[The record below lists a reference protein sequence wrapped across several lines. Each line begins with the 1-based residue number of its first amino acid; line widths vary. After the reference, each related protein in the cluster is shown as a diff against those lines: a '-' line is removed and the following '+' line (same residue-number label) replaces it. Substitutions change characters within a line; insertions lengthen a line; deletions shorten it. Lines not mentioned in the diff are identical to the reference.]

1 MDAGDARA
9 QRIAK
14 ASGVL
19 AGLLLLAAML
29 VTSAFGPA
37 PVETTASAR
46 EIAVLSS
53 PLGWL
58 LDRSIRMRIAAVAF
72 SIWGVVAY
80 QRCTDWRARGWPRPY
95 ASAAAHARG
104 DALAVLLV
112 PGELLLDLG
121 YGRFAR
127 TGEKRGE
134 AAGAVLAHVAVLELG
149 LAQKP
154 SSLPQIPHSF
164 FSRNL
169 SKSPMVGSFPT
180 RSFPH
185 LLWWGRSLREPRPC
199 GSVRARN
206 WDVCPIFSAARVY
219 KTWRQGYSAPSPAP
233 PRSYMTCG
241 ELVII
246 SNALIR

>member
-19 AGLLLLAAML
+19 ASLLLLAAML

-37 PVETTASAR
+37 SVETTASAR

-80 QRCTDWRARGWPRPY
+80 LRCTDRRARGWPRPY

-104 DALAVLLV
+104 DALAVLLA

-134 AAGAVLAHVAVLELG
+134 AAGAVLARVAVLELG

-154 SSLPQIPHSF
+154 ELLAADSAFLFLEKLVEESHGRLLSYALLSSS
-164 FSRNL
+164 S
-169 SKSPMVGSFPT
+169 MVGE
-180 RSFPH
+180 
-185 LLWWGRSLREPRPC
+185 EP
-199 GSVRARN
+199 
-206 WDVCPIFSAARVY
+206 
-219 KTWRQGYSAPSPAP
+219 
-233 PRSYMTCG
+233 
-241 ELVII
+241 
-246 SNALIR
+246 